1 MTTIKIGSKILIML
15 FTYLFFLNLS
25 INILINGVEPSKA
38 INPFLSWNG
47 CT

>member
-38 INPFLSWNG
+38 IISTG
-47 CT
+47 K